1 MKTLFEPGEIV
12 AARAARNRSLLDQN
26 AKQLVTRIERRNETI
41 SELDTRLK
49 LAQYEAG
56 KRRNYQAA
64 RRTRTNRDFLF
75 DMGSSPRTHIHRDLR
90 TLRNASR
97 KLARNNDYM
106 IKFLRMNRVEVV
118 GPASDQL
125 PDAPTGMRLQAR
137 AKTPRGKP
145 DDKLNTLVQDGW
157 QTFSYPE
164 NASANGMQSLL
175 DILLKAQTS
184 LARDG
189 ETLARIV
196 QADNPFGMAVKPL
209 DVAWLDETYNERR
222 PNGNRVIMSVEIDKN
237 DRPVQYWLTPPADD
251 ASMGITPNIR
261 QRTPVPAEE
270 IIHTFLPFD
279 QNCGDDTS
287 TRGVPWAHAAMV
299 KLWHM
304 GAYEESAIIAARIGA
319 SKMGFFKKQKQDDF
333 GLGNDTSSLFL
344 PQTSDADEDGES
356 SKGPKFPDG
365 VEPGQFDVIDDY
377 DFTPFDPKYPSD
389 MFGNFNSA
397 MLHGIACSL
406 GPAYFSFASDLKEV
420 NFSSARIGLQGERDW
435 WRGLQFFLILHYLR
449 RIYLAWLKSSMLTG
463 VISLGPSDLLRLGN
477 PRFIPRG
484 WAYMQPVDDV
494 TALEKAISIGLD
506 TRTDI
511 LAEQGKE
518 FTDVVETLGAENVAA
533 EAAKVDI
540 SPARP
545 GAIAAGQQTANS
557 NQQPAG
563 VSGTA

>member
-1 MKTLFEPGEIV
+1 VKLSIEREGPQTLFEPGELTEYGRSPV
-12 AARAARNRSLLDQN
+12 SRHPSRAS
-26 AKQLVTRIERRNETI
+26 
-41 SELDTRLK
+41 
-49 LAQYEAG
+49 
-56 KRRNYQAA
+56 RNYQAA

-75 DMGSSPRTHIHRDLR
+75 DMGSSPRVHIYRDLR

-106 IKFLRMNRVEVV
+106 IQFLRMNRVNVV

-145 DDKLNTLVQDGW
+145 DDKLNKAVQEAW
-157 QTFSYPE
+157 STFSYPE
-164 NASANGMQSLL
+164 NASGNGRLSLL

-189 ETLARIV
+189 ENLARLV
-196 QADNPFGMAVKPL
+196 PADNPFGIAVKPL
-209 DVAWLDETYNERR
+209 DVSWLDETYNERR

-251 ASMGITPNIR
+251 YSVGITPNIR

-304 GAYEESAIIAARIGA
+304 GAYDESAIIAARIGA
-319 SKMGFFKKQKQDDF
+319 SKMGFFSKKKQDDF
-333 GLGNDTSSLFL
+333 GLSDDTSSLFL
-344 PQTSDADEDGES
+344 PKTSEAEDERPR
-356 SKGPKFPDG
+356 GPKFPDG

-377 DFTPFDPKYPSD
+377 EFQGFDPKYPSD
-389 MFGNFNSA
+389 LYGPFNSA
-397 MLHGIACSL
+397 MLHGVACSL
-406 GPAYFSFASDLKEV
+406 GPAYFSLASDLKEI

-449 RIYLAWLKSSMLTG
+449 RIYLAWLKSCMVND
-463 VISLGPSDLLRLGN
+463 VIPLSPSDLVRLSL
-477 PRFIPRG
+477 PRFVPRG

-494 TALEKAISIGLD
+494 TAIEKGIAIGIN
-506 TRTDI
+506 TRTDE
-511 LAEQGKE
+511 LAEQGQE
-518 FTDVVETLGAENVAA
+518 FSEVIETLGNENDLAD
-533 EAAKVDI
+533 AKGVDI

-545 GAIAAGQQTANS
+545 GAIAAPAAEAN
-557 NQQPAG
+557 G
-563 VSGTA
+563 KTGEEGKG